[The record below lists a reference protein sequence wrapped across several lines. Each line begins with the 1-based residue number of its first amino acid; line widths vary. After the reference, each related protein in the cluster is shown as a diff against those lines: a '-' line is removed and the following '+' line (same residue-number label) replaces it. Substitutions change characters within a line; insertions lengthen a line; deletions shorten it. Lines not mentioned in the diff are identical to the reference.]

1 MSKTGTGRNGRFI
14 EPQDLFDEVKA
25 FQDQLKENPE
35 NARPSEKL
43 GRLCIQLTENVL
55 SSGCWNRYPPAQKQD
70 MQSEALYR
78 CMRACRL
85 AKLELG
91 PKKIFSYFTRT
102 VWLAYLNVVV
112 RNYKQVERKNKWI
125 HDELARQGVS
135 EAKIEELLGRKDGQH
150 YSENRHAGAWY
161 NCYKTE
167 AQRKREESSI
177 RDIKNVI

>member
-14 EPQDLFDEVKA
+14 EPQDIYDEVKI
-25 FQDQLKENPE
+25 FQEQLKVDPE
-35 NARPSEKL
+35 NARVSEKL
-43 GRLCIQLTENVL
+43 GLLLIKLTENVL
-55 SSGCWNRYPPAQKQD
+55 SSGCWCRYPPAQKQD

-102 VWLAYLNVVV
+102 VWLAFLRVVMM
-112 RNYKQVERKNKWI
+112 NYKQIERKNKFI

-135 EAKIEELLGRKDGQH
+135 EAKIKELLGRKDGQP
-150 YSENRHAGAWY
+150 YSEGRHRDAWY
-161 NCYKTE
+161 NNYK
-167 AQRKREESSI
+167 SSI
-177 RDIKNVI
+177 RDL